1 MVAYRKFLFL
11 AIQSMKTKAFL
22 SLKGS
27 ERSVSF
33 SAWHFANMA
42 LADLYVLQVLL
53 VMARFPYFAI
63 ESAISAGSSRFDN
76 SSAVQPPLVPY
87 FVSPVT
93 GVGWNL
99 AVPARDIISY
109 LCAVLGYRCL

>member
-1 MVAYRKFLFL
+1 MSVHPGFMEFIVAYHKFLFL
-11 AIQSMKTKAFL
+11 AIQSIKIKAFL

-42 LADLYVLQVLL
+42 LVDLYVLQVLL

-63 ESAISAGSSRFDN
+63 ESAISARSSRFDN

-87 FVSPVT
+87 LVSPVT
-93 GVGWNL
+93 GVGRNL
-99 AVPARDIISY
+99 AVPARGF
-109 LCAVLGYRCL
+109 L